1 VIGQYQEVAR
11 LAVGG
16 MAEIFLAVSG
26 GSLERLVV
34 IKRLLPQHADDPDR
48 VEMFRREARYLAG
61 LEHPNVVR
69 IHELG
74 DDGDLP
80 YLVLE
85 YIEGLTAR
93 SILGLLER
101 EDLVLPIPALVSL
114 GAQACA
120 GLHAAHEL
128 RDLDGTPV
136 GLIHRDIS
144 PDNLMVGAGGLVTVL
159 DFGIATSFDRR
170 SMTAV
175 GSVRGKVGYLSP
187 EQCRGE
193 PLDRRSDVFS
203 LGTVLWELTT
213 GRRLFEREG
222 DLATLEAITAGGAP
236 APSAL
241 RGDVPPSLDT
251 ALARALAVD
260 PAERFRDAAELRQ
273 ALLAVLADWRPSDA
287 SAGQDALALFVR
299 EHADWLIEKRRDLR
313 RRAIEAARSGFRG
326 TGALPIA
333 VPSDSGELE
342 AAPASARGPAPL
354 LVVGV
359 LLALAVIIG
368 FLVSEAQRRTPPPG
382 RSTPNASAPA
392 TLAAPTARATS
403 SPPNAPP
410 APLTPSS
417 AGGVAHD
424 LEPLRIGW
432 PPFFDPGTLGA
443 ELEPFA
449 GYLSSRLDRPVEFV
463 IGDDYDTVLADLG
476 AGRTLAASLPPAL
489 FLRARGEVAGIEAL
503 GVREEDGRPDYD
515 AMLLVR
521 SDAPYV
527 SLEDTQGARFCFTD
541 RDSTSGYLLP
551 RLAIQEAGFDP
562 DAFVGAVRWSGDHL
576 LALRDILDGHCDV
589 VATYNGALVSAD
601 RQGIRVSRL
610 RPLLLTGQVPQDVLV
625 VSPALAPELRDALRD
640 AIEGFEPSESLGVER
655 VGEVLR
661 LTGYAPFDA
670 APFDALEA
678 LVDQEPRL

>member
-1 VIGQYQEVAR
+1 
-11 LAVGG
+11 

-74 DDGDLP
+74 EDGDVP

-101 EDLVLPIPALVSL
+101 EDLLLPIPALVSL

-128 RDLDGTPV
+128 RDLDGAPV

-170 SMTAV
+170 TMTAV

-222 DLATLEAITAGGAP
+222 DLATLEAIAAGGTP
-236 APSAL
+236 AASAL
-241 RGDVPPSLDT
+241 RHDVPPALDQ

-299 EHADWLIEKRRDLR
+299 EHADWLIDKRRDLR

-326 TGALPIA
+326 SGALPIA
-333 VPSDSGELE
+333 VPSESGELE
-342 AAPASARGPAPL
+342 ATQTPQRRPSPL
-354 LVVGV
+354 LVAGVFLAIAVLVG
-359 LLALAVIIG
+359 I
-368 FLVSEAQRRTPPPG
+368 LVSQSERRTQGPG
-382 RSTPNASAPA
+382 T
-392 TLAAPTARATS
+392 AAPTAAGPIAPSTPS
-403 SPPNAPP
+403 APP
-410 APLTPSS
+410 APGVPVEPAPPLGTQSS
-417 AGGVAHD
+417 TGASTQTA
-424 LEPLRIGW
+424 PALRVGW
-432 PPFFDPGTLGA
+432 PPFFDRDTLGA

-449 GYLSSRLDRPVEFV
+449 DYLATRLERPVEFV
-463 IGDDYDTVLADLG
+463 IGESYEAVLADLS
-476 AGRTLAASLPPAL
+476 AGNTLAASLPPAL
-489 FLRARGEVAGIEAL
+489 FLRARAELPGLEPL
-503 GVREEDGRPDYD
+503 GVREEDGRADYD

-521 SDAPYV
+521 SNSPY
-527 SLEDTQGARFCFTD
+527 LDLADTQGARFCFTD

-551 RLAIQEAGFDP
+551 RIAILGAGFDP
-562 DAFVGAVRWSGDHL
+562 DAFVGEVRWSGDHL
-576 LALRDILDGHCDV
+576 LALRDILEGSCDV

-625 VSPALAPELRDALRD
+625 VSPALPPEARDALRA
-640 AIEGFEPSESLGVER
+640 AIEDFVPSEALGVER

-670 APFDALEA
+670 APFDALDE
-678 LVDQEPRL
+678 LVGGDPQL